1 MSSMFSKLKKLYD
14 LIDGFVLVMLTA
26 IGIALLAPEF
36 GSSRGPLHLGI
47 VTSLGVA
54 LVFFL
59 HGAALS
65 REKLVSGAKHWRLH
79 VFVQTFT
86 YVVFPVVGL
95 LLMLSLRNTLP
106 ADLLLGVFYL
116 CALPST
122 VSSSVAMTS
131 MARGNV
137 SGAIFN
143 ATISGLIGMAVT
155 PLLMGL
161 VISASGASMPL
172 GKALT
177 GVALQL
183 LLPFALGQLLRPL
196 IGSWL
201 AKKKHITNKID
212 RGVIVLIVYSS
223 FCDATAEGLWHHYQ
237 WQTIAAVM
245 GLAAV
250 LLFVVLG
257 TTTFVARVW
266 GSVSKTRSPPCSAA
280 RRRAWPTASR
290 CKHPVRRPSGAG
302 AAGAAADGLSPVA
315 AHRVLGDCRAV
326 CESRCAGGGSGCGAG
341 LRSKARMKKRG
352 KHPPFLLSAPRPV
365 TPTDS

>member
-1 MSSMFSKLKKLYD
+1 MSAILSSFKKIYD
-14 LIDGFVLVMLTA
+14 LIDGFVLIMLSA
-26 IGIALLAPEF
+26 IGIALLAPQI
-36 GSSRGPLHLGI
+36 GAGDGPLHLGM
-47 VTSLGVA
+47 VTNLGVA

-65 REKLVSGAKHWRLH
+65 RDKLVAGARHWRLH
-79 VFVQTFT
+79 F
-86 YVVFPVVGL
+86 G
-95 LLMLSLRNTLP
+95 LRNMLP
-106 ADLLLGVFYL
+106 AELLLGVFYL

-137 SGAIFN
+137 PGAIFN

-183 LLPFALGQLLRPL
+183 LLPFALGQLARPL

-201 AKKKHITNKID
+201 AKKKQITNKID

-223 FCDATAEGLWHHYQ
+223 FCDATAAGLWHKYS
-237 WQTIAAVM
+237 WETIGAVM
-245 GLAAV
+245 ALAAV
-250 LLFVVLG
+250 LLVVILA
-257 TTTFVARVW
+257 TTTF
-266 GSVSKTRSPPCSAA
+266 TA
-280 RRRAWPTASR
+280 RRLGFSVEDEITAVFCGSKKSLANGIPMAKILFAGHPALGLLVLPLMVYHQLQLIVCSVIASR
-290 CKHPVRRPSGAG
+290 YASRDALPDGAT
-302 AAGAAADGLSPVA
+302 A
-315 AHRVLGDCRAV
+315 RA
-326 CESRCAGGGSGCGAG
+326 
-341 LRSKARMKKRG
+341 
-352 KHPPFLLSAPRPV
+352 
-365 TPTDS
+365 

>member
-1 MSSMFSKLKKLYD
+1 MSSMFTKLKKLYD
-14 LIDGFVLVMLTA
+14 LIDGFVLIMLTA

-36 GSSRGPLHLGI
+36 GSSRGPLHLGTI
-47 VTSLGVA
+47 TSLGVA

-65 REKLVSGAKHWRLH
+65 RDRLVSGARHWRLH
-79 VFVQTFT
+79 VFVQVFT

-137 SGAIFN
+137 PGAIFN

-172 GKALT
+172 GKALM

-245 GLAAV
+245 ALAAV

-257 TTTFVARVW
+257 TTTFVARRLGFSVEDEITAVFC
-266 GSVSKTRSPPCSAA
+266 GSKKSLANGIPMANILFAGHPALGLLVLPLMVYHQLQLIVCSVIAA
-280 RRRAWPTASR
+280 RYANRDALVEDR
-290 CKHPVRRPSGAG
+290 
-302 AAGAAADGLSPVA
+302 AAA
-315 AHRVLGDCRAV
+315 RA
-326 CESRCAGGGSGCGAG
+326 
-341 LRSKARMKKRG
+341 
-352 KHPPFLLSAPRPV
+352 
-365 TPTDS
+365 

>member
-1 MSSMFSKLKKLYD
+1 MSFLMNPFKKLYD
-14 LIDGFVLVMLTA
+14 LIDGFVLIMLTA
-26 IGIALLAPEF
+26 IAVALAAPEL
-36 GSSRGPLHLGI
+36 GTGDGPLHLGL

-65 REKLVSGAKHWRLH
+65 RDKLVAGAKHWRLH
-79 VFVQTFT
+79 TFVQVFT
-86 YVVFPVVGL
+86 YVVFPLIGAALMFGL
-95 LLMLSLRNTLP
+95 RDQLP
-106 ADLLLGVFYL
+106 ADLLLGVFFL

-137 SGAIFN
+137 PGAIFN
-143 ATISGLIGMAVT
+143 ATISGLIGMALT

-183 LLPFALGQLLRPL
+183 LLPFALGQLARPV
-196 IGSWL
+196 IGAWL
-201 AKKKHITNKID
+201 GRHKAITSKID

-223 FCDATAEGLWHHYQ
+223 FCDATAEGLWHQYS

-250 LLFVVLG
+250 LLFAILA
-257 TTTFVARVW
+257 TTTFVARRLGFAIEDEITAVFC
-266 GSVSKTRSPPCSAA
+266 GSKKSLANGIPMAKILFAGHPALGLLVLPLMVYHQLQLIVCSVM
-280 RRRAWPTASR
+280 ASR
-290 CKHPVRRPSGAG
+290 YANREQIEGA
-302 AAGAAADGLSPVA
+302 VA
-315 AHRVLGDCRAV
+315 RA
-326 CESRCAGGGSGCGAG
+326 
-341 LRSKARMKKRG
+341 
-352 KHPPFLLSAPRPV
+352 
-365 TPTDS
+365 

>member
-1 MSSMFSKLKKLYD
+1 MSFLLNPFKKLYD
-14 LIDGFVLVMLTA
+14 LIDGFVLIMLA
-26 IGIALLAPEF
+26 AIALALAAPEV
-36 GSSRGPLHLGI
+36 GTGDGPLHLGL

-65 REKLVSGAKHWRLH
+65 RDKLVAGARHWRLH
-79 VFVQTFT
+79 TFVQVFT
-86 YVVFPVVGL
+86 YVVFPLIGAV
-95 LLMLSLRNTLP
+95 LMFALRDRLP
-106 ADLLLGVFYL
+106 ADLLLGVFFL

-137 SGAIFN
+137 PGAIFN
-143 ATISGLIGMAVT
+143 ATISGLIGMALT

-183 LLPFALGQLLRPL
+183 LLPFALGQLARPV
-196 IGSWL
+196 IGAWL
-201 AKKKHITNKID
+201 GRHKPITSKID

-223 FCDATAEGLWHHYQ
+223 FCDATAEGLWHQYS

-245 GLAAV
+245 ALAAV
-250 LLFVVLG
+250 LLFAILA
-257 TTTFVARVW
+257 TTTFVARRLGFSVEDEITAVFC
-266 GSVSKTRSPPCSAA
+266 GSKKSLANGIPMAKILFAGHPALGLLVLPLMVYHQLQLIVCSVM
-280 RRRAWPTASR
+280 ASR
-290 CKHPVRRPSGAG
+290 YANREQIEGA
-302 AAGAAADGLSPVA
+302 VA
-315 AHRVLGDCRAV
+315 RA
-326 CESRCAGGGSGCGAG
+326 
-341 LRSKARMKKRG
+341 
-352 KHPPFLLSAPRPV
+352 
-365 TPTDS
+365 

>member
-1 MSSMFSKLKKLYD
+1 MSKIVSTLKKLYD
-14 LIDGFVLVMLTA
+14 VIDGFVLIMLAA
-26 IGIALLAPEF
+26 IGIALLASEV
-36 GSSRGPLHLGI
+36 GSSKGPLHLGV

-65 REKLVSGAKHWRLH
+65 RDQLVAGARNWQLH
-79 VFVQTFT
+79 VFVQAFT
-86 YVVFPVVGL
+86 YVVFPMIGL
-95 LLMLSLRNTLP
+95 LLFLSLRNALP
-106 ADLLLGVFYL
+106 ADLLLGVFFL

-137 SGAIFN
+137 PGAIFN

-155 PLLMGL
+155 PVLMGL
-161 VISASGASMPL
+161 VISASGAAMPL

-196 IGSWL
+196 IGGWL
-201 AKKKHITNKID
+201 ARRKQITNKFD

-223 FCDATAEGLWHHYQ
+223 FCDATAAGLWHQYR

-245 GLAAV
+245 ALAAV

-257 TTTFVARVW
+257 ATTVVARRLGFPVEDEIPAVFC
-266 GSVSKTRSPPCSAA
+266 GSKKSLANGIPMAKILFVGHPALGLLVLPLLVYHQLQLIVCSVM
-280 RRRAWPTASR
+280 ASR
-290 CKHPVRRPSGAG
+290 YAMRESVQRQDP
-302 AAGAAADGLSPVA
+302 
-315 AHRVLGDCRAV
+315 RA
-326 CESRCAGGGSGCGAG
+326 RA
-341 LRSKARMKKRG
+341 
-352 KHPPFLLSAPRPV
+352 
-365 TPTDS
+365 

>member
-1 MSSMFSKLKKLYD
+1 MSFLLTPFKKLYD
-14 LIDGFVLVMLTA
+14 LIDGFVLIMLA
-26 IGIALLAPEF
+26 AIALALAAPEF
-36 GSSRGPLHLGI
+36 GTGDGPLHLGL

-65 REKLVSGAKHWRLH
+65 REKLVAGARHWRLH
-79 VFVQTFT
+79 TFVQVFT
-86 YVVFPVVGL
+86 YVVFPLIGAA
-95 LLMLSLRNTLP
+95 LMFALHDRVP
-106 ADLLLGVFYL
+106 ADLLLGVFFL

-137 SGAIFN
+137 PGAIFN
-143 ATISGLIGMAVT
+143 ATISGLIGMALT

-183 LLPFALGQLLRPL
+183 LLPFALGQLARPV
-196 IGSWL
+196 IGAWL
-201 AKKKHITNKID
+201 GRHKPITSKID

-223 FCDATAEGLWHHYQ
+223 FCDATAEGLWHQYS

-245 GLAAV
+245 ALAAV
-250 LLFVVLG
+250 LLFAILA
-257 TTTFVARVW
+257 TTTFVARRLGFSIEDEITAVFC
-266 GSVSKTRSPPCSAA
+266 GSKKSLANGIPMAKILFAGHPALGLLVLPLMVYHQLQLIVCSVM
-280 RRRAWPTASR
+280 ASR
-290 CKHPVRRPSGAG
+290 YANREQIEGA
-302 AAGAAADGLSPVA
+302 VA
-315 AHRVLGDCRAV
+315 RA
-326 CESRCAGGGSGCGAG
+326 
-341 LRSKARMKKRG
+341 
-352 KHPPFLLSAPRPV
+352 
-365 TPTDS
+365 